1 MLQDDKILVGK
12 GDAPVY
18 LLPSMSNRHGL
29 IAGATGTGKTV
40 TLKVLAEGF
49 SDMGVP
55 VFLADIKGDVSGTA
69 LAGTDSEKM
78 QERLKNVGV
87 DPATFKYAGYPCRF
101 WDVFGKGGIPVRA
114 TVTDVGPVLLSR
126 LLGLTD
132 VQEGVLN
139 IAFRVADD
147 NGWQLIDLKDLRAML
162 AYLGEHHADF
172 VNTYGNV
179 TSQSVGAVQRSLL
192 ALENDGAADFF
203 GEPTLDIDD
212 WMQPASDGRGT
223 VNILHC
229 VELAQKPLLY
239 ATFMLWMLSELF
251 EALPEVGD
259 GDKPKLVFFFDE
271 AHMLFA
277 DAPKALV
284 DKVTQVVKLIRSKG
298 VGVFFITQNPADI
311 PDQVLSQ
318 LGNRIQHALR
328 AYTPAEQKAVRAA
341 AQSFRANP
349 AFKTEDAIGELGTGV
364 ALVSV
369 LDGEGV
375 PTIVEKT
382 TICPPSSCMDGMDMA
397 ARAMIVANDALYG
410 KYKDA
415 VDPRSAYEILNEQA
429 EAAAE
434 EQAQAEAA
442 AEAEKQAKE
451 EAKAQ
456 AAAEKAALAEQ
467 RAAEKAAREEE
478 RALQAQYKAEGR
490 DKYGRTKMEQSIVK
504 ASRNTAK
511 SMGRQLTRS
520 ITRGL
525 LGNSSKTVRNAAS
538 QFAGNMVSDLIGGF
552 FK

>member
-1 MLQDDKILVGK
+1 MLQEGRILVGK
-12 GDAPVY
+12 GENPVY
-18 LLPSMSNRHGL
+18 LLPEMANRHGL

-87 DPATFKYAGYPCRF
+87 DPASFKYTGYPCRF

-114 TVTDVGPVLLSR
+114 TVTDVGPMLLSR
-126 LLGLTD
+126 LLDLTD
-132 VQEGVLN
+132 AQEGVLN

-147 NGWQLIDLKDLRAML
+147 NGWEIIDLKDLRAML
-162 AYLGEHHADF
+162 AWLGEHRADF

-179 TSQSVGAVQRSLL
+179 SSQSVGGIQRALL
-192 ALENDGAADFF
+192 SLENDGAADFF
-203 GEPTLDIDD
+203 GEPSLDIDD
-212 WMQPASDGRGT
+212 WMQPAADGRGT

-239 ATFMLWMLSELF
+239 ATFMLWMLSELY
-251 EALPEVGD
+251 EHLPEIGD

-271 AHMLFA
+271 AHTLFS

-284 DKVTQVVKLIRSKG
+284 DKVVQVVKLIRSKG
-298 VGVFFITQNPADI
+298 VGVYFISQNPSDI
-311 PDQVLSQ
+311 PDEVLSQ
-318 LGNRIQHALR
+318 LNNRIQHALR
-328 AYTPAEQKAVRAA
+328 AYTPAEQKAVRIA

-349 AFKTEDAIGELGTGV
+349 AFKTEDAIGALGTGV
-364 ALVSV
+364 ALVSM
-369 LDGEGV
+369 LDGAGV
-375 PTIVEKT
+375 PTVVEQA
-382 TICPPSSCMDGMDMA
+382 TICSMSAMDA
-397 ARAMIVANDALYG
+397 AAKAMLVASDTLYG

-415 VDPRSAYEILNEQA
+415 VDDRSAYEIL
-429 EAAAE
+429 E
-434 EQAQAEAA
+434 EQNQAA
-442 AEAEKQAKE
+442 AEAQAQAKAEAQAEKQA
-451 EAKAQ
+451 
-456 AAAEKAALAEQ
+456 AAAAK
-467 RAAEKAAREEE
+467 AAEKAAREEE
-478 RALQAQYKAEGR
+478 KALQAQYKAEGR
-490 DKYGRTKMEQSIVK
+490 DKYGRSKMEQSFIR

-511 SMGRQLTRS
+511 SMGRQLTKS

-525 LGNSSKTVRNAAS
+525 MGNSSKTARNAAS
-538 QFAGNMVSDLIGGF
+538 QFAGNIVSDLIGGF